1 MGTATEFDEAAG
13 RYVVVFEASVGG
25 DPLKLKPEKLRLCL
39 DDVAG
44 GGGGGSNEDGG
55 GGVGVGGGGGGSSGE
70 RKSLS
75 GVAFKVKSSRADAVS
90 KGRQQGGWGHRNS
103 AHPGSGTM

>member
-25 DPLKLKPEKLRLCL
+25 DPLKLKPEKLRLYP

-44 GGGGGSNEDGG
+44 GGGGGSNGDGLG
-55 GGVGVGGGGGGSSGE
+55 GGGGGGGSSRE

-103 AHPGSGTM
+103 AHPGSGTI